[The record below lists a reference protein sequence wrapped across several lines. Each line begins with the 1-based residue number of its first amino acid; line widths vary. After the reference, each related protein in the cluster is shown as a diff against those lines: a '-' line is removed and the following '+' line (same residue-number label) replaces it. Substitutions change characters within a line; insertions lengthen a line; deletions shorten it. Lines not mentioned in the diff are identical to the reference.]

1 MFERT
6 EQNEQEKGTR
16 LPTSLA
22 MPQQA
27 PPVNRTR
34 TTAADP
40 EDTSGVEASFNLGRF
55 LKNVLI

>member
-1 MFERT
+1 MFDRI

-27 PPVNRTR
+27 PPVNRSR
-34 TTAADP
+34 TAVPDP
-40 EDTSGVEASFNLGRF
+40 EEGSGVEANGLLRMILG
-55 LKNVLI
+55 I

>member
-6 EQNEQEKGTR
+6 EQNERDDKGIR
-16 LPTSLA
+16 LPVSLA
-22 MPQQA
+22 TPQQV

-40 EDTSGVEASFNLGRF
+40 EDGSGVEASGLLRMILG
-55 LKNVLI
+55 I

>member
-6 EQNEQEKGTR
+6 EQNEREKGTR

-34 TTAADP
+34 TTAPDP
-40 EDTSGVEASFNLGRF
+40 EEGPGVEANGLLRMILG
-55 LKNVLI
+55 I